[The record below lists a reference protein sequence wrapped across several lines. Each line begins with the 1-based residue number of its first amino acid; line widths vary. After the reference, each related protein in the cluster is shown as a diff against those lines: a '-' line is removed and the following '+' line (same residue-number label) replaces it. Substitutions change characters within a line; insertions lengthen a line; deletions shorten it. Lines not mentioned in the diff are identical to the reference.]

1 MVLRGSQ
8 LRDSESNSS
17 QSGGGVSSSA
27 SSAATSKRSS
37 SQAESE
43 SDRRMSEDES
53 RPWKSMKRAE
63 AVLFLRAQQD
73 TLTPE
78 ETADAMV
85 FLQNQDTLARLLSPD
100 PVIPVNS
107 AVGTSFVCFDSI
119 VHPVV
124 GSRSSAQG
132 SSRFPFA

>member
-1 MVLRGSQ
+1 MICFLKFLKFSFILNTVLRGSQ

-27 SSAATSKRSS
+27 AASKRSS

-63 AVLFLRAQQD
+63 AVLFLRAHQD

-78 ETADAMV
+78 
-85 FLQNQDTLARLLSPD
+85 
-100 PVIPVNS
+100 
-107 AVGTSFVCFDSI
+107 
-119 VHPVV
+119 
-124 GSRSSAQG
+124 
-132 SSRFPFA
+132 

>member
-27 SSAATSKRSS
+27 AASKRSS

-43 SDRRMSEDES
+43 SDQRMSEDES

-78 ETADAMV
+78 EAADAMV